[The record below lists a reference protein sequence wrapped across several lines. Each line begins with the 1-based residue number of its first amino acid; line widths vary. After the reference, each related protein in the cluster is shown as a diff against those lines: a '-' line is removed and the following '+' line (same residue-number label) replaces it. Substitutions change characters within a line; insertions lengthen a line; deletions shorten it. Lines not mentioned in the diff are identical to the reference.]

1 MPLSDVVI
9 RNAKPREK
17 PFKMGDSLGLFLLVQ
32 PSGGKLWRLKY
43 RINGREKKFALGV
56 YPDVSLSD
64 ARRRRDEAR
73 RLLADGKDP
82 SLEKQREK
90 TRSRIEAHN
99 TFGAIAEEYCRKRR
113 RDGAKAWATSTARSE
128 EHTSELQSLMRISY
142 AIFRLTKKT
151 QK

>member
-82 SLEKQREK
+82 SLEKQR
-90 TRSRIEAHN
+90 
-99 TFGAIAEEYCRKRR
+99 
-113 RDGAKAWATSTARSE
+113 RSE

-142 AIFRLTKKT
+142 AGFCLKTKKT
-151 QK
+151 NKKTTRIQP

>member
-32 PSGGKLWRLKY
+32 PSGGKLWRFKY

-64 ARRRRDEAR
+64 AR
-73 RLLADGKDP
+73 
-82 SLEKQREK
+82 
-90 TRSRIEAHN
+90 
-99 TFGAIAEEYCRKRR
+99 
-113 RDGAKAWATSTARSE
+113 SE

-142 AIFRLTKKT
+142 AVFCLKKKNNYYHT
-151 QK
+151 TTTTIQH

>member
-82 SLEKQREK
+82 SLEKQRET
-90 TRSRIEAHN
+90 TRSRI
-99 TFGAIAEEYCRKRR
+99 
-113 RDGAKAWATSTARSE
+113 RSE
-128 EHTSELQSLMRISY
+128 EHTSALQSLMRSSS
-142 AIFRLTKKT
+142 AVFCLKK
-151 QK
+151 

>member
-90 TRSRIEAHN
+90 TRSRIEANN
-99 TFGAIAEEYCRKRR
+99 TFGAIADEYCRKGHRAETGSASCR
-113 RDGAKAWATSTARSE
+113 ARES
-128 EHTSELQSLMRISY
+128 
-142 AIFRLTKKT
+142 
-151 QK
+151 

>member
-1 MPLSDVVI
+1 
-9 RNAKPREK
+9 
-17 PFKMGDSLGLFLLVQ
+17 MGDSLGLFLLVQ
-32 PSGGKLWRLKY
+32 PSGGKLWRFKY

-90 TRSRIEAHN
+90 TRSRIDANN
-99 TFGAIAEEYCRKRR
+99 TFGEIAHENCHQTP
-113 RDGAKAWATSTARSE
+113 RDGEQAWRCGERRAGERG
-128 EHTSELQSLMRISY
+128 LR
-142 AIFRLTKKT
+142 
-151 QK
+151 